1 MFRLAVN
8 EIHTQELKTCFFSK
22 LTLLMHF
29 TLLWLVELVLNPAVD
44 LAVLLQRSH
53 PSDLFE
59 VTADGRHG
67 CSVALNYLFP
77 LQKDGKSCLLS
88 HKALQFLKG
97 NTE

>member
-22 LTLLMHF
+22 LTLLRHF

-67 CSVALNYLFP
+67 CSVALNYL
-77 LQKDGKSCLLS
+77 SLS
-88 HKALQFLKG
+88 RKMGRAVFYPTKLYSF
-97 NTE
+97 